1 MEESYSRKEPRH
13 SSPEYLAAQAALRQL
28 KSICKDP
35 EQRAQDR
42 IAAAKVLL
50 EYGGTRASEEDREL
64 TVRVEGAPAEWLK

>member
-1 MEESYSRKEPRH
+1 MDEQTNKTKARH
-13 SSPEYLAAQAALRQL
+13 ATPEQLAAKTALKEL
-28 KSICKDP
+28 KSICRDP

-50 EYGGTRASEEDREL
+50 EYGGTRADEETEL